1 MIVGND
7 QDGDDSVI
15 TAHVCSIYIN
25 TTNLSCLMKYTHTHP
40 PTNTLPPSPLGRK
53 LHFFVLS
60 TYFWNFDEYTEL
72 LGSFLRSL
80 STICLD
86 TQQLFVQ
93 WPRWNTSAAF
103 HLVFIASYFDSFPQ
117 FIYTLWFHLRGKA
130 NSQWNTLNIHQFLR
144 MFKHN
149 WLMHT
154 RLRKKLHNWCLLGA

>member
-1 MIVGND
+1 MHNFAGGKGWLLGMTRMEMTLLLLPMYVVYVLILLTYLAWWN
-7 QDGDDSVI
+7 I
-15 TAHVCSIYIN
+15 HT
-25 TTNLSCLMKYTHTHP
+25 LTHP
-40 PTNTLPPSPLGRK
+40 PTHTLPPSPLGRK
-53 LHFFVLS
+53 LHFFLFS

-103 HLVFIASYFDSFPQ
+103 HLIFIASYFDSFQQ
-117 FIYTLWFHLRGKA
+117 FIYTLWFHLRVKA

-149 WLMHT
+149 
-154 RLRKKLHNWCLLGA
+154 